1 MMMTGDSAIRQVR
14 TFRGRNR
21 VAAKREVLSFWHT
34 NHGELGLSLKE
45 FLAQCRMSD
54 SGRVV
59 VFRY

>member
-1 MMMTGDSAIRQVR
+1 
-14 TFRGRNR
+14 

-54 SGRVV
+54 GGRLV